1 VSAIAAPDAV
11 DPIEREVVRSRL
23 DSIADEMEATLLRA
37 AYSPIVKE
45 GLDASAALF
54 DARGRN
60 LAQAAAIPIHLGCLI
75 PAVEAVLAAWPVDG
89 MHEGDVFILNDPY
102 AGGSHLPD
110 IILVSPVF
118 GDGRVRA
125 LAASMCHHQEIGG
138 MVAGSLPPTAT
149 ELFQEGL
156 RIPPMRLVE
165 RGRAVPAI
173 ETLLRANVRIPDI
186 VMGDLRAQLAAC
198 RVAERRLSE
207 LLAELEG
214 DRFERI
220 ADDLL
225 ARSEAMTRARIEEVP
240 DGIYRFHDFLDDDG
254 VTGERLRIEIA
265 LTVAGSEVALDFG
278 GTSAQ
283 ARGPYNCVYSSTL
296 AAVLYAVRAVC
307 GADIPTNAGCYRP
320 VAMTLPPGS
329 LVNPRFPAPVNSRTA
344 TIKRIS
350 DVVLGCFAQAIPDRI
365 PAASCGQL
373 LVMNF
378 GGIDPETGQA
388 FVTSEL
394 GAGGMGAR
402 PGKDG
407 VDCIET
413 DATNCMGI
421 PVEAIEMESPIRIH
435 RWRIWDDS
443 GGAGRWRGGCGSE
456 KVFELLRGEVTATYR
471 GERHTTRPWG
481 LAGGRASR
489 TSGAAIT
496 RADGRVEVAPSKAT
510 LMLRAGDR
518 LEVRIGG
525 GGGYGDPLERPPAA
539 VAADV
544 SDGLVG
550 AERAASEYGV
560 VLRDDGTA
568 DDDASARRREQL
580 RAGRGPAP
588 KLDRGEEAG

>member
-1 VSAIAAPDAV
+1 
-11 DPIEREVVRSRL
+11 
-23 DSIADEMEATLLRA
+23 
-37 AYSPIVKE
+37 
-45 GLDASAALF
+45 
-54 DARGRN
+54 
-60 LAQAAAIPIHLGCLI
+60 
-75 PAVEAVLAAWPVDG
+75 
-89 MHEGDVFILNDPY
+89 
-102 AGGSHLPD
+102 
-110 IILVSPVF
+110 
-118 GDGRVRA
+118 
-125 LAASMCHHQEIGG
+125 

-156 RIPPMRLVE
+156 RIPPMRLFDG
-165 RGRAVPAI
+165 GRPVPAI
-173 ETLLRANVRIPDI
+173 EALLRANVRIPDI

-198 RVAERRLSE
+198 RVAQRRLGE
-207 LLAELEG
+207 LYAEL
-214 DRFERI
+214 DADLLERTV
-220 ADDLL
+220 DDLL
-225 ARSEAMTRARIEEVP
+225 DRSEAMTRSRIEEVP
-240 DGIYRFHDFLDDDG
+240 DGVYRFHDFLDNDG
-254 VTGERLRIEIA
+254 VTSERLRIEVA
-265 LTVAGSEVALDFG
+265 LTVAGSEVKLDFT
-278 GTSAQ
+278 GTSEQ

-320 VAMTLPPGS
+320 VQMTLPAGS

-344 TIKRIS
+344 TVKRIS
-350 DVVLGCFAQAIPDRI
+350 DVVLGCFAQATPERI

-378 GGIDPETGQA
+378 GGADPETGQA

-421 PVEAIEMESPIRIH
+421 PVEAIEMDSPIRVR

-456 KVFELLRGEVTATYR
+456 KVFELLRGEVTVTYR

-489 TSGAAIT
+489 TSGAAIE
-496 RADGRVEVAPSKAT
+496 RADGTREEAPSKAT
-510 LMLRAGDR
+510 LRLRAGDR
-518 LEVRIGG
+518 LEVQIGG
-525 GGGYGDPLERPPAA
+525 GGGYGDPLERPAAA

-544 SDGLVG
+544 ADGFTS
-550 AERAASEYGV
+550 AERAAAEYGV
-560 VLRDDGTA
+560 VLRADGGA
-568 DDDASARRREQL
+568 DEPASERRRAAL
-580 RAGRGPAP
+580 RAERGRVST
-588 KLDRGEEAG
+588 LDRGEEPA